1 MTSNSSTKNVSVRKQ
16 LDFSTLPVLTS
27 EARKEVLTGHVPFV
41 AILHQTLPGKFQLK
55 KVYDSSSLMTKLNY
69 FLQESAGNKTASER
83 NQDEIFKKYCM
94 SVIPSKFQERAY
106 YVAYVKISSNLY
118 YIEGSFQQFST
129 KLRLLAEF
137 AKLRK
142 EEDDNKI
149 IVELVEEKQSSKR
162 DSLPEIEPI
171 TWEDAS

>member
-1 MTSNSSTKNVSVRKQ
+1 MTSNSKTQVSAKKQ
-16 LDFSTLPVLTS
+16 LDMCQLPNLTS

-83 NQDEIFKKYCM
+83 SQDEIFKKYCM
-94 SVIPSKFQERAY
+94 SVIPSKFQAQAY
-106 YVAYVKISSNLY
+106 YVAYVKVSSNLY

-142 EEDDNKI
+142 EEEENKI
-149 IVELVEEKQSSKR
+149 VIELVEEKQSSKR
-162 DSLPEIEPI
+162 DALPEIEAI
-171 TWEDAS
+171 SWEDAS